1 MNISTNKVVAN
12 AAAKSKEMLTM
23 ANDIYAAIN
32 ESTTAS
38 EELRTAV
45 KSIFE
50 KHGLAV
56 ARAFRDYSLNELSE
70 MIDDGSA
77 SKLLNVGDERDI
89 ELITGEKITVVI
101 LDFDHDDKAD
111 GSGKAAITLG
121 LKNLMD
127 GDFAMNLEGTNE
139 GGWAKSRMRTVYMQ
153 RIFKLLPEEWQN
165 IIVPVRKRAS
175 IGGGSQGIAEM
186 EDKLFL
192 FSVAEIFSSSAIK
205 ESDWSTIKD
214 NAAMYNAE
222 GKQYAYYAG
231 LIGDADPDDA
241 QELLVKQK
249 SNGSGSASGWWLRS
263 AYPTYSTYFHCV
275 YSGGGVNYTDAGDS
289 TGVCFGFCI

>member
-1 MNISTNKVVAN
+1 MSKSTNKVVAN
-12 AAAKSKEMLTM
+12 ETMKNKEMLAM

-32 ESTTAS
+32 ESATAS

-45 KSIFE
+45 KSVFE

-56 ARAFRDYSLNELSE
+56 VRAFRDYSLNELSE
-70 MIDDGSA
+70 MIDEGNA

-101 LDFDHDDKAD
+101 LGFDHDNKAD

-127 GDFAMNLEGTNE
+127 GDFAMNLEDTNE
-139 GGWAKSRMRTVYMQ
+139 GGWAKSRMRTIYMQ
-153 RIFKLLPEEWQN
+153 RIFKLFPEEWQN
-165 IIVPVRKRAS
+165 IIVPVRKRTS
-175 IGGGSQGIAEM
+175 IGGCSQGIAEM

-205 ESDWSTIKD
+205 ESDWSSISD
-214 NAAMYNAE
+214 NAEMYNAE

-241 QELLVKQK
+241 QELLVKRS
-249 SNGSGSASGWWLRS
+249 SNASGSAYLWWLRS
-263 AYPTYSTYFHCV
+263 AHPTNSTYFHCI
-275 YSGGGVNYTDAGDS
+275 YYYGDVDTNPAS
-289 TGVCFGFCI
+289 NSRGVCFGFCI

>member
-1 MNISTNKVVAN
+1 MDKSTNKVVAN
-12 AAAKSKEMLTM
+12 AATKSKEMLTM
-23 ANDIYAAIN
+23 ANDIYDAIN
-32 ESTTAS
+32 ESATAS

-77 SKLLNVGDERDI
+77 SKLLNVGDECDI

-111 GSGKAAITLG
+111 GSGKATITLG

-127 GDFAMNLEGTNE
+127 GDFAMNLEDTNE
-139 GGWAKSRMRTVYMQ
+139 GGWAKSRMRNVYMQ
-153 RIFKLLPEEWQN
+153 RIFKLFPEEWQN
-165 IIVPVRKRAS
+165 IIVPVRKKTS
-175 IGGGSQGIAEM
+175 IGGCSQGIAEM

-222 GKQYAYYAG
+222 GKQYAYYAR

-249 SNGSGSASGWWLRS
+249 SNGSGSAYNWWLRS
-263 AYPTYSTYFHCV
+263 AFPTYSSSFHYIY
-275 YSGGGVNYTDAGDS
+275 YSGDVSYNHASYS
-289 TGVCFGFCI
+289 FGVCFGFCI

>member
-1 MNISTNKVVAN
+1 MSKSTNKVVAN
-12 AAAKSKEMLTM
+12 EATKNKEMLAM

-32 ESTTAS
+32 ESATAS

-45 KSIFE
+45 KSVFE

-56 ARAFRDYSLNELSE
+56 VRAFRDYSLNELSE
-70 MIDDGSA
+70 MIGEGNA

-101 LDFDHDDKAD
+101 LGFDHDERAD
-111 GSGKAAITLG
+111 DTGKAAITLG

-139 GGWAKSRMRTVYMQ
+139 GGWAKSRMRMVYMQ
-153 RIFKLLPEEWQN
+153 RIFKLFPEEWQN
-165 IIVPVRKRAS
+165 IIVPVRKRTS
-175 IGGGSQGIAEM
+175 IGGCSQGIAEM

-205 ESDWSTIKD
+205 ESGWSTISD
-214 NAAMYNAE
+214 NAEMYNAE

-241 QELLVKQK
+241 QELLVKRS
-249 SNGSGSASGWWLRS
+249 SNGSGSAYYWWLRS
-263 AYPTYSTYFHCV
+263 ADPAVSTTFHYINSVGYV
-275 YSGGGVNYTDAGDS
+275 YYYYASASG
-289 TGVCFGFCI
+289 GVCFGFCI

>member
-1 MNISTNKVVAN
+1 MNKNTYNVVSNEATTN
-12 AAAKSKEMLTM
+12 KEMLSM
-23 ANDIYAAIN
+23 ANDIYAVIN

-45 KSIFE
+45 KSVFE

-56 ARAFRDYSLNELSE
+56 VRSFRDYSLNELSE
-70 MIDDGSA
+70 MIDEGNA

-89 ELITGEKITVVI
+89 KLITGEKITVVI
-101 LDFDHDDKAD
+101 LGFDHDEKAD

-127 GDFAMNLEGTNE
+127 GDLAMNLKNKNE
-139 GGWAKSRMRTVYMQ
+139 GGWGKSRMRTIYMQ
-153 RIFKLLPEEWQN
+153 RIFKLFPEEWQN
-165 IIVPVRKRAS
+165 IIVPVRKRTS
-175 IGGGSQGIAEM
+175 IGGCSQVIAEM

-205 ESDWSTIKD
+205 ESDWSTISD
-214 NAAMYNAE
+214 NAEMYNAE

-231 LIGDADPDDA
+231 LIGDADPDDT
-241 QELLVKQK
+241 QELLVKRS
-249 SNGSGSASGWWLRS
+249 SNGSGLTNAWWLRS
-263 AYPTYSTYFHCV
+263 AYPTTSAGFHCIGCNGCV
-275 YSGGGVNYTDAGDS
+275 DS
-289 TGVCFGFCI
+289 DTASNSFGVCFGFCI

>member
-1 MNISTNKVVAN
+1 MSKSTNKVVAN
-12 AAAKSKEMLTM
+12 EATKNKGMLAM

-32 ESTTAS
+32 ESATAS

-45 KSIFE
+45 KSVFE

-56 ARAFRDYSLNELSE
+56 VRAFRDYSLKELSE
-70 MIDDGSA
+70 MIDEGNA

-101 LDFDHDDKAD
+101 LGFDHDEKAD

-127 GDFAMNLEGTNE
+127 GDFAMNLEDTNE
-139 GGWAKSRMRTVYMQ
+139 GGWAKSRMRTIYMQ
-153 RIFKLLPEEWQN
+153 RIFKLFPEEWQN
-165 IIVPVRKRAS
+165 IIVPVRKRTS
-175 IGGGSQGIAEM
+175 IGGCSQGIAEM

-205 ESDWSTIKD
+205 ESDWSTISD
-214 NAAMYNAE
+214 NAEMYNAE

-241 QELLVKQK
+241 QELLVKRS
-249 SNGSGSASGWWLRS
+249 SNGGGSANFWWLRS
-263 AYPTYSTYFHCV
+263 PYVSRSTGFRYI
-275 YSGGGVNYTDAGDS
+275 SSNGDVNNDYAS
-289 TGVCFGFCI
+289 NSYGVCFGFCI